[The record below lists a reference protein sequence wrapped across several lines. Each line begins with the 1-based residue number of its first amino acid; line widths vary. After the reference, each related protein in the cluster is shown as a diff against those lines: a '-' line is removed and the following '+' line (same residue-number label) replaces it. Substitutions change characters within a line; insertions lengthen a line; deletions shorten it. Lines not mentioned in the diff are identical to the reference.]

1 MRDGAGTL
9 VAGRYLLVQVVG
21 QGGMGRVWR
30 GHDQLLD
37 RVVAVKEVILP
48 PQSPEAHADLAARM
62 MREARA
68 AARLDHPSV
77 VTIYDAVEHEG
88 APWIVMQFVSGASLR
103 ARIGKNSRLPW
114 PEVTDIGQQVAE
126 ALGAAHA
133 AGIVHRDL
141 KPDNILLSGSR
152 AVVSDFG
159 IARIADATRQL
170 AGTGMLVGTPSY
182 MAPEVLN
189 GGPGGPAADLW
200 ALGATL
206 YTAVE
211 GTPPFTGQTMTALIT
226 AILTKTPD
234 RPQFAGPLLEILA
247 GLLSKDPVR
256 RPDAQAAA
264 RSLASVRT
272 ARAASHQPSP
282 AAARAAAT
290 LPYQP
295 TAAAVP
301 EDPEA
306 SLSGHTLTGQLR
318 LTESRQQP
326 GAGAASSRAAS
337 LAGGHPSFPGMQP
350 PTETRPA
357 PPLLTESPS
366 RIPGATR
373 LCGRPGTRSVLAA
386 VTIAVAAAAVAA
398 FLALP
403 GGSKQS
409 PGAASLSGRATV
421 SQSASSA
428 PAATVPPRPSS
439 APAERA
445 SADVSGPESAAA
457 SYVYREGY
465 DPEPGFSPPW
475 DPDAPLNVIVAAY
488 TGGASGPVK
497 AFFFGDGKYLGTDTP
512 DGGAGVRAR
521 RDDGTM
527 MTLTYPIYAA
537 GDMQCCPSGTPR
549 MSGSPGRPANSK
561 CSIRYPHRRALL
573 AETSNSD
580 VING

>member
-1 MRDGAGTL
+1 MG
-9 VAGRYLLVQVVG
+9 GRYLLVQVVG

-48 PQSPEAHADLAARM
+48 PQSPEAHAELAARM

-68 AARLDHPSV
+68 AARLEHPSV
-77 VTIYDAVEHEG
+77 VAVYDVVEHAG

-103 ARIGKNSRLPW
+103 ARIDKNSRLPW
-114 PEVTDIGQQVAE
+114 PEVADIGQQVAE
-126 ALGAAHA
+126 ALGVAHA

-159 IARIADATRQL
+159 IARIADATTQL
-170 AGTGMLVGTPSY
+170 TGTGMLVGTPSY

-189 GGPGGPAADLW
+189 GGPAGPAADLW

-206 YTAVE
+206 FTAVE

-247 GLLSKDPVR
+247 GLLSKDPFG

-264 RSLASVRT
+264 RSLASLRT
-272 ARAASHQPSP
+272 ALTASHQPSP
-282 AAARAAAT
+282 AAARAAAS

-295 TAAAVP
+295 TAADVP

-306 SLSGHTLTGQLR
+306 SLSGRTLTGQWR
-318 LTESRQQP
+318 PTESRRQP
-326 GAGAASSRAAS
+326 GAGAASSGAAS

-357 PPLLTESPS
+357 AASLTESPS
-366 RIPGATR
+366 RIPGGTR
-373 LCGRPGTRSVLAA
+373 PRSRPGTRSMLAA
-386 VTIAVAAAAVAA
+386 ATLAVAAAAVAA
-398 FLALP
+398 FLLLP

-409 PGAASLSGRATV
+409 PGATSLSGNATV
-421 SQSASSA
+421 SQPASSA
-428 PAATVPPRPSS
+428 PATTVPRTTS
-439 APAERA
+439 APAEPA

-457 SYVYREGY
+457 SYVYKEGY
-465 DPEPGFSPPW
+465 DPETGFSPPW
-475 DPDAPLNVIVAAY
+475 DPGAPLNVIVASY

-497 AFFFGDGKYLGTDTP
+497 AFFFGDGRYLGTDTP
-512 DGGAGVRAR
+512 GGSAGVKAK

-527 MTLTYPIYAA
+527 VTLTYPIYDA
-537 GDMQCCPSGTPR
+537 GDPQCCPTGTPQDVR
-549 MSGSPGRPANSK
+549 FSWTVGQLEVLDPIPPADERS
-561 CSIRYPHRRALL
+561 
-573 AETSNSD
+573 
-580 VING
+580 

>member
-9 VAGRYLLVQVVG
+9 VAGRYQLVQVVG

-48 PQSPEAHADLAARM
+48 PQSPEAHAELASRM

-77 VTIYDAVEHEG
+77 VTVYDAVEHEG

-103 ARIGKNSRLPW
+103 ARIDKNSRLPW
-114 PEVTDIGQQVAE
+114 PEVADIGQQVAE

-159 IARIADATRQL
+159 IARIADATTRL
-170 AGTGMLVGTPSY
+170 TGTGMLVGTPSY

-189 GGPGGPAADLW
+189 GGPAGPAADLW

-206 YTAVE
+206 FTAVE

-234 RPQFAGPLLEILA
+234 RPQFAGPLREILA
-247 GLLSKDPVR
+247 GLLSKDPFG

-264 RSLASVRT
+264 RSLARMRT
-272 ARAASHQPSP
+272 ARTASRQPSP
-282 AAARAAAT
+282 AAARAAAP
-290 LPYQP
+290 LPYRP
-295 TAAAVP
+295 TAADVP

-306 SLSGHTLTGQLR
+306 SLSGHTLTGQWR
-318 LTESRQQP
+318 PTESRQQP
-326 GAGAASSRAAS
+326 GAGAASSGAAS

-357 PPLLTESPS
+357 AASLTESPS
-366 RIPGATR
+366 RIPGGTR
-373 LCGRPGTRSVLAA
+373 PRSRPGTRSMLAA
-386 VTIAVAAAAVAA
+386 ATIAVAAAAVAA
-398 FLALP
+398 FLLLP

-409 PGAASLSGRATV
+409 PGATSLSGNATV
-421 SQSASSA
+421 SQPASSA
-428 PAATVPPRPSS
+428 PAATVPRTS
-439 APAERA
+439 
-445 SADVSGPESAAA
+445 SGPESAAA
-457 SYVYREGY
+457 SYVYKEGY

-475 DPDAPLNVIVAAY
+475 DPGAPLNVIVASY

-512 DGGAGVRAR
+512 SGSAGVKAK
-521 RDDGTM
+521 RDDGTTV
-527 MTLTYPIYAA
+527 TLTYPIYDA
-537 GDMQCCPSGTPR
+537 GDPQCCPSGIPQDVRFSWTAGQLEVLDPI
-549 MSGSPGRPANSK
+549 PPADE
-561 CSIRYPHRRALL
+561 RL
-573 AETSNSD
+573 A
-580 VING
+580 